1 MAELVSYVV
10 LTLSTKELG
19 RILDDSSLGNDT
31 CALVIG
37 MMAGWMSTQLEDVS
51 SEMLYV
57 RVLLVR

>member
-1 MAELVSYVV
+1 VAELVSYVV

-37 MMAGWMSTQLEDVS
+37 MTGWMSTQLEKDC
-51 SEMLYV
+51 SERLYV

>member
-51 SEMLYV
+51 SKMLYV
-57 RVLLVR
+57 RDVS